1 MVEEVCIH
9 QPLKILRNL
18 ILTSDH
24 EKSHQ
29 IGQKLGL
36 PHVLFDLIRDAVENS
51 SFIKVTSLEWN
62 HIQQGF
68 IPATVFTD
76 FFSTFLP
83 AQQPWSVSTLGEMI
97 IVLRIYREKHCDC
110 VDEEHMFDYS
120 YLFILILLIC

>member
-18 ILTSDH
+18 ILTSDP

-29 IGQKLGL
+29 IGRTLGL
-36 PHVLFDLIRDAVENS
+36 PHVLFDLIRDAVENP

-76 FFSTFLP
+76 LFFLLFFLLSNHGVC
-83 AQQPWSVSTLGEMI
+83 QHW
-97 IVLRIYREKHCDC
+97 EK
-110 VDEEHMFDYS
+110 
-120 YLFILILLIC
+120 

>member
-18 ILTSDH
+18 ILTSDP

-36 PHVLFDLIRDAVENS
+36 PHVLFDLIRDAVENP

-76 FFSTFLP
+76 LFFYFSSCSATTECANTGRNDHC
-83 AQQPWSVSTLGEMI
+83 AQNLLGEA
-97 IVLRIYREKHCDC
+97 L
-110 VDEEHMFDYS
+110 
-120 YLFILILLIC
+120 